1 MNVRA
6 ALVTGG
12 ARRLGKAM
20 ALGLAKRGAAVAVHF
35 FSSSDEA
42 AATVAL
48 IRDAGGHSVP
58 VKADLLDEDTCRGL
72 VAHAAE
78 GLGQPLDVLIN
89 NASIFEHDSIETATA
104 DSWNRHMMSNLR
116 APFVLMQEFAPQAPK
131 ADQDPFGE
139 LHPNAAIINI
149 VDQRVRK
156 PTPEFM
162 TYTLAKMGLWNLTRI
177 GAAALAPDI
186 RVNAIGPGPTVRA
199 ERQSE
204 EHFRS
209 QRSATPLRRGASRD
223 EIVAA
228 MNFLLDSP
236 SVTGQLICPDGG
248 QHLAWQ
254 TPNILMRRA

>member
-1 MNVRA
+1 MNVNA

-35 FSSSDEA
+35 SSSSDEA
-42 AATVAL
+42 AATVEL
-48 IRDAGGHSVP
+48 IRNAGGRSFP
-58 VKADLLDEDTCRGL
+58 VKADLLDEDACRRL
-72 VAHAAE
+72 VVHVAQD
-78 GLGQPLDVLIN
+78 LGQPLDVLIN
-89 NASIFEHDSIETATA
+89 NASIFERDSIETATA
-104 DSWNRHMMSNLR
+104 DSWHRHMMSNLR
-116 APFVLMQEFAPQAPK
+116 APFVLMQEFALQAPK
-131 ADQDPFGE
+131 ADRDSFGE
-139 LHPNAAIINI
+139 LRPKAAIINM

-177 GAAALAPDI
+177 GARALAPDI

-204 EHFRS
+204 RHFRS
-209 QRSATPLRRGASRD
+209 QRSATPLQRGASRD
-223 EIVAA
+223 EIVAV

-254 TPNILMRRA
+254 TPDILMGRA

>member
-35 FSSSDEA
+35 RSSSDEA
-42 AATVAL
+42 TATVEL
-48 IRDAGGHSVP
+48 IRNAGGHSFP
-58 VKADLLDEDTCRGL
+58 VKADLLDEDACRGL
-72 VAHAAE
+72 VAHVVQS
-78 GLGQPLDVLIN
+78 LGQPLDVLIN
-89 NASIFEHDSIETATA
+89 NASIFEHDSIATATA
-104 DSWNRHMMSNLR
+104 DNWHRHMMSNFR
-116 APFVLMQEFAPQAPK
+116 APFVLMQEFAKQVPQADRDL
-131 ADQDPFGE
+131 AGE
-139 LHPNAAIINI
+139 MHPQAAIINM
-149 VDQRVRK
+149 VDQRVQK

-162 TYTLAKMGLWNLTRI
+162 TYTLAKMGLWNLTQI
-177 GAAALAPDI
+177 GARALAPDI

-199 ERQSE
+199 KRQSE
-204 EHFRS
+204 RHFRG
-209 QRSATPLRRGASRD
+209 QRDSTPLQRGASRD

-236 SVTGQLICPDGG
+236 SVTGQLVCPDGG

-254 TPNILMRRA
+254 TPDVLMGRL